1 VKAFEDSRRG
11 VATVI
16 VLAVGVAALALL
28 AGSGNEALRRTTVE
42 ALVLVTAV
50 VGFYVFVG
58 NSGVLSFG
66 HVCFMAIGAYA
77 TAIFSMD
84 PFVKESVLT
93 DLPPFLLD
101 AHLPSYVSCLA
112 GGLVAGVVALGVSG
126 PLMRLS
132 GIAAALTSLALLQ
145 IVFVVSNEWRA
156 VTNGTFGI
164 DGIPM
169 KAGVGTGIA
178 TAVGAIVVAHAFQRS
193 RWGARLRASRE
204 DDVAAR
210 SLGVGVHLERRLAFV
225 LSAAIVGV
233 AGGLYVQLL
242 GSITPTT
249 LYLDTTFLLV
259 VMLTVG
265 GQTSLSGAVVGSVC
279 IAVVRELLRRLEGG
293 AHVGPVFIDGPA
305 GLSEIGLALVLLLI
319 LIQRPAGLTGGRE
332 ITFAWPPRRRPG
344 KSATKEE
351 SCPTIR
357 AVGLR
362 DESH

>member
-1 VKAFEDSRRG
+1 VTPLEDSRRAF
-11 VATVI
+11 ATVI

-28 AGSGNEALRRTTVE
+28 AGAGNQALRRTTIE
-42 ALVLVTAV
+42 ALVLLTAV

-77 TAIFSMD
+77 TAIFSME
-84 PFVKESVLT
+84 PLVKESVLT
-93 DLPPFLLD
+93 ELPRFLVD
-101 AHLPSYVSCLA
+101 THLPSYLSCLA
-112 GGLVAGVVALGVSG
+112 GGLVAAVVALVVSG
-126 PLMRLS
+126 PLMRLT

-164 DGIPM
+164 DGIPL
-169 KAGVGTGIA
+169 KASVGTGIA
-178 TAVGAIVVAHAFQRS
+178 TAVGAIVLAHAFQRS

-242 GSITPTT
+242 GTLTPTT

-279 IAVVRELLRRLEGG
+279 VAVVREVLRRVESG
-293 AHVGPVFIDGPA
+293 AHVGPAFVDGPA

-319 LIQRPAGLTGGRE
+319 LILRPAGLTGGRE
-332 ITFAWPPRRRPG
+332 ITFVWPSKRRPLMTMT
-344 KSATKEE
+344 ATKEE
-351 SCPTIR
+351 S
-357 AVGLR
+357 
-362 DESH
+362 

>member
-1 VKAFEDSRRG
+1 
-11 VATVI
+11 
-16 VLAVGVAALALL
+16 
-28 AGSGNEALRRTTVE
+28 
-42 ALVLVTAV
+42 
-50 VGFYVFVG
+50 
-58 NSGVLSFG
+58 
-66 HVCFMAIGAYA
+66 
-77 TAIFSMD
+77 
-84 PFVKESVLT
+84 
-93 DLPPFLLD
+93 
-101 AHLPSYVSCLA
+101 
-112 GGLVAGVVALGVSG
+112 
-126 PLMRLS
+126 
-132 GIAAALTSLALLQ
+132 
-145 IVFVVSNEWRA
+145 
-156 VTNGTFGI
+156 
-164 DGIPM
+164 
-169 KAGVGTGIA
+169 
-178 TAVGAIVVAHAFQRS
+178 VGAIVVAHALQRS

-293 AHVGPVFIDGPA
+293 AHVGPVFVDGPA
-305 GLSEIGLALVLLLI
+305 GMSEIGLALVLLLI

-332 ITFAWPPRRRPG
+332 IAFAWSPWRRPART
-344 KSATKEE
+344 ATKEE
-351 SCPTIR
+351 RCPNIQP
-357 AVGLR
+357 VGLR